1 MSPLLEVKNLRTHFY
16 TFEGV
21 VKAVDG
27 VSLNIP
33 EGTTYGLVGESGS
46 GKTTTARMIL
56 MVESPTEGEVK
67 YMGQSLSDFSNS
79 DRRAFQSSI
88 AAVFQDPWSSLNPRM
103 RVRSIVGEPLEIAT
117 SMTKGQI
124 ATRVGDLLSE
134 TGLNPYQANLYPHEF
149 SGGQRQRLGIARA
162 LIKNAPILILDEP
175 TASMDAIS
183 EAEVFSALEPLR
195 ANRTILVIAHRLA
208 TIRHATRI
216 LVLHGGQLI
225 AQGTHE
231 ELMKSN
237 DLYRRMWIRL
247 SVGRRLKETGAVD
260 ELLKA

>member
-1 MSPLLEVKNLRTHFY
+1 MLIDEIEVSRYSLRTLRKRIAIVPQHPVLFA
-16 TFEGV
+16 G
-21 VKAVDG
+21 
-27 VSLNIP
+27 
-33 EGTTYGLVGESGS
+33 
-46 GKTTTARMIL
+46 
-56 MVESPTEGEVK
+56 
-67 YMGQSLSDFSNS
+67 
-79 DRRAFQSSI
+79 SI
-88 AAVFQDPWSSLNPRM
+88 ADNIRYGRLNASMSEIENAARAA
-103 RVRSIVGEPLEIAT
+103 RV
-117 SMTKGQI
+117 
-124 ATRVGDLLSE
+124 
-134 TGLNPYQANLYPHEF
+134 HEF
-149 SGGQRQRLGIARA
+149 VCRLPQGYQTEVAEGGATLSGGERQRLGIARA